1 MVLGPKGRWDLFRIV
16 VVLETCSTYEHPPA
30 DRHAVMGMLAE
41 VQPGDIV
48 LLASPDRVARKLEHL
63 QQCLDFLARRGVLV
77 CVAAVG
83 PHAARPLAVVAAGTQ
98 LGSGGQAEPEPEAAQ
113 ERQAAVSALQQA
125 VLSSSAAAWALSV
138 GHGSY
143 TADHAFMQRLQ
154 GCPLPAGHPVRSL
167 LERLGTDGADWAY
180 FCRISDE
187 VWSGSA
193 QAGAGAAARGS
204 LTNGSLQRQQG
215 CIASLFG

>member
-1 MVLGPKGRWDLFRIV
+1 
-16 VVLETCSTYEHPPA
+16 
-30 DRHAVMGMLAE
+30 MLAE

-48 LLASPDRVARKLEHL
+48 LLASPDRVARKLEHQ

-83 PHAARPLAVVAAGTQ
+83 SHAARPLAEVAAGTQ
-98 LGSGGQAEPEPEAAQ
+98 LGSGGQAEPEAAQ
-113 ERQAAVSALQQA
+113 ERQAAFSALQQA

-143 TADHAFMQRLQ
+143 TVDHAFMQRLQ
-154 GCPLPAGHPVRSL
+154 GCPLPAGHSVCML
-167 LERLGTDGADWAY
+167 LERLGVDWAY
-180 FCRISDE
+180 YCRISGE

-204 LTNGSLQRQQG
+204 LTSGSLQQG